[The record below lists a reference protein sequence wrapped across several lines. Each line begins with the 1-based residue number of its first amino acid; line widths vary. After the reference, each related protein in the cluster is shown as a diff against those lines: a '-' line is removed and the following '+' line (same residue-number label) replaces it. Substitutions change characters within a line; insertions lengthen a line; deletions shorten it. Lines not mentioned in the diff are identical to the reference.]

1 MATIYEVA
9 KQAGVSPK
17 TAARILAGD
26 EGRPKNRERVLAAA
40 RKLGYVRNQQ
50 AANLRSG
57 KSGLIGVIVPDISN
71 PFYPVF
77 IQSIHDTVAGYGYQ
91 ILLSSTFGKI
101 SEEVHALRTFEVN
114 RVEGIILN
122 ASEGEGDE
130 ACDSLI
136 QRFIERGVPVVLAG
150 RPARSLP
157 VDEIVIRNASATK
170 RATNYL
176 LKIGRK
182 QIAFIS
188 GARDKAGSFERL
200 EGFQDA
206 LKEAG
211 ITPNP
216 LWIHY
221 GDFTAESGKQQTHQ
235 LLSGNSRPTA
245 IVAANDLLALGA
257 IRACHELKLRVP
269 QDVAIIG
276 FDDIAVAQLVT
287 PALTTLQQPQRQIA
301 REVVALMMQR
311 IQSKDLSAP
320 RRLAYEP
327 ELVIRESA

>member
-26 EGRPKNRERVLAAA
+26 LGRPKNRERVLAAA
-40 RKLGYVRNQQ
+40 RSLNYIRNQQ

-77 IQSIHDTVAGYGYQ
+77 IQSIYDAVSEYGYQ

-101 SEEVHALRTFEVN
+101 SEEVLALRTFEIN

-122 ASEGEGDE
+122 AAEGEADHE
-130 ACDSLI
+130 CDKLI
-136 QRFIERGVPVVLAG
+136 ERFIARGIPVVLAG
-150 RPARSLP
+150 RPARKLP

-170 RATNYL
+170 RATSYL
-176 LKIGRK
+176 IKIGRK
-182 QIAFIS
+182 NLAFIS
-188 GARDKAGSFERL
+188 GAADKAGSFERL
-200 EGFQDA
+200 EGFRAA

-211 ITPNP
+211 MTADPR
-216 LWIHY
+216 WICH
-221 GDFTAESGKQQTHQ
+221 GDFTAESGRQQTHR
-235 LLSGNSRPTA
+235 LFAGTGKPTA

-257 IRACHELKLRVP
+257 IRACHELKLKVP

-301 REVVALMMQR
+301 REVVALLMHR
-311 IQSKDLSAP
+311 IQTKDLSGP